1 MADPVPIRINQ
12 LPTRG
17 GPIRIGKPGA
27 SPRPAAAAANV
38 AAPVPTRYL
47 GLLTQLP
54 PARIQVSALEA
65 LQKIHGGHG
74 WVVYRVEDP
83 VALSPNDDSGDMP
96 DATTPEPVLTT
107 ESVTVAPDLTE
118 RYHHAAAEL
127 ASLAAEAVAKSAIA
141 ARDTVS
147 AESELAG
154 QRCLVQA
161 MPLFEGD
168 LITACLCRIH
178 GPDQRGEAGAL
189 AGLQITG
196 LLRILA
202 ETRANEARV
211 RSRFGKVAA
220 FVEMLAS
227 AEGGT
232 DFAECTRRLANHLRE
247 VLECDTVAL
256 AVRSF
261 GRNKLAA
268 VSGETGPSE
277 AHSPGRRALLAH
289 LTESIHRRQPL
300 LARRDARVGGSTD
313 ASTLGEW
320 FDPAVSLCLPL
331 IDAEGELR
339 GGWVFL
345 WNEDPADFEEKEA
358 LIKAASTEVAP
369 LLALLHRAKPGPAV
383 GSLIR
388 LWKKGTV
395 TRRRLITGAA
405 ILLGLTLLAPL
416 PYPVR
421 STCELQPV
429 VRRVIAAPF
438 DGILQRSTV
447 RAGETVKQGQLLAE
461 LDGREVRS
469 QLAEAIARRE
479 KAAKEADSAQ
489 AADRIAEARMATLE
503 AEGLTH
509 EIERL
514 EYRREHLLVR
524 SPIDGLVLQG
534 DLERSEGAPLRM
546 GAALFEV
553 GPLDRLLVEFAVDA
567 TDISLVEPGATAR
580 LKLESHSGDSI
591 EATLL
596 RVSPKSEWRDDRNV
610 FICEAEIDNP
620 DNALRAGLEGKGKI
634 EGPRRPLAWVWL
646 RDAWLAA
653 RYHLW

>member
-1 MADPVPIRINQ
+1 MADSVPIRITQ
-12 LPTRG
+12 LPTGRG
-17 GPIRIGKPGA
+17 PLRISKPGTTSRA
-27 SPRPAAAAANV
+27 ADATTAAA
-38 AAPVPTRYL
+38 PPLPPRYL
-47 GLLTQLP
+47 GGLANLP
-54 PARIQVSALEA
+54 ATRLQGSTLEA

-74 WVVYRVEDP
+74 WIVYRVEDP
-83 VALSPNDDSGDMP
+83 TALSADDIGEILG
-96 DATTPEPVLTT
+96 ATPSEPVLTP
-107 ESVTVAPDLTE
+107 EFITVAPDLTE
-118 RYHHAAAEL
+118 RYHHAAQEL
-127 ASLAAEAVAKSAIA
+127 ASLAAEPVAKSALV
-141 ARDTVS
+141 ARDIVS
-147 AESELAG
+147 ATSELAG
-154 QRCLVQA
+154 QPCQVQA
-161 MPLFEGD
+161 LPLFEGD

-178 GPDQRGEAGAL
+178 GTDQADDATAL
-189 AGLQITG
+189 AGLQLTG
-196 LLRILA
+196 LLRLLA
-202 ETRANEARV
+202 ESRADEARV

-256 AVRSF
+256 AVRRF
-261 GRNKLAA
+261 GRSKLAG

-289 LTESIHRRQPL
+289 LTEAIHRRQPL
-300 LARRDARVGGSTD
+300 LGRRQGDTQP
-313 ASTLGEW
+313 STLSEW

-339 GGWVFL
+339 GGWLFL
-345 WNEDPADFEEKEA
+345 WNDEPVDFEEKEA

-395 TRRRLITGAA
+395 TRRRLITAA
-405 ILLGLTLLAPL
+405 AVLLGMTLLTPL

-438 DGILQRSTV
+438 DGILRHSTA
-447 RAGETVKQGQLLAE
+447 RAGETVKKGQLLAE
-461 LDGREVRS
+461 LDGRELRS

-479 KAAKEADSAQ
+479 KAAKEADNAR

-503 AEGLTH
+503 AEGLDH

-514 EYRREHLLVR
+514 KYRQEHLQVR

-534 DLERSEGAPLRM
+534 DLDRSEGAPLRM
-546 GAALFEV
+546 GDALFEV

-580 LKLESHSGDSI
+580 LKLESHSGDSM
-591 EATLL
+591 EAVIL
-596 RVSPKSEWRDDRNV
+596 RVAPKSEWRDDGNV
-610 FICEAEIDNP
+610 FLCEAEIDNP
-620 DNALRAGLEGKGKI
+620 GGSLRAGLEGKGKI
-634 EGPRRPLAWVWL
+634 EGPRRPLAWIWL
-646 RDAWLAA
+646 RDAWLAI
-653 RYHLW
+653 RYHIW